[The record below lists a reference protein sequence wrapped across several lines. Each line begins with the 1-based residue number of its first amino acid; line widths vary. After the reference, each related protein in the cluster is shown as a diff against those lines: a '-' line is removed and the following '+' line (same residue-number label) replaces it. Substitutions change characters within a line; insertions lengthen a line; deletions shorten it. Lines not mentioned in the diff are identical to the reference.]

1 MYDED
6 LNFVLIISY
15 YDFYRKNFNKRKR
28 YTDTSNLIEICM

>member
-15 YDFYRKNFNKRKR
+15 YFYKKNFKRKR
-28 YTDTSNLIEICM
+28 YANSLNLIEIYM